1 VDHFYSKL
9 PENPTFSQNKP
20 LLPMDSKQP
29 LILSRRHF
37 LSTSAVALASAIA
50 TPKILAN
57 AGQNRSLGVALVGLG
72 YYSTDLLAPALQLT
86 KNCHL
91 AGIVTGSPEKAK
103 AWKEKYGLKEKN
115 IYNYQNFDSIKG
127 NPDIDIVYVVLPP
140 SMHKEYTVRAAKAG
154 KHVFCEKPMALT
166 SQECQDMIKACQD
179 AKVSLAI
186 GYRCQHDPN
195 TRAYMDIAR
204 EQKLGKVKYISVA
217 ASYTEGRKGHWK
229 MQKAVGGGSMYDMGV
244 YALQGARLAAGEEP
258 IAVSAQSIVNRPEIF
273 NEADEMMMFQL
284 KFPSGAVAS
293 CMGGHGANAN
303 YLKVNYE
310 KGSLFMEPF
319 SSYKGNKGTGTLGT
333 INFTIE
339 NQQAKQ
345 MDDDAL
351 AIMNRTPLL
360 VPGEEGLRDI
370 KIVEAI
376 YQAVKTGGQL
386 KL

>member
-1 VDHFYSKL
+1 MKH
-9 PENPTFSQNKP
+9 N
-20 LLPMDSKQP
+20 QP
-29 LILSRRHF
+29 LILSRRNF
-37 LSTSAVALASAIA
+37 LSTSTMAVASAIVA
-50 TPKILAN
+50 PGLMASV
-57 AGQNRSLGVALVGLG
+57 GQKKSLGVALVGLG

-91 AGIVTGSPEKAK
+91 AGIVTGTPEKAK
-103 AWKEKYGLKEKN
+103 AWKEKYGLKDKN
-115 IYNYQNFDSIKG
+115 IYNYENFDSIKD
-127 NPDIDIVYVVLPP
+127 NKDIDIVYVVLPP
-140 SMHKEYTVRAAKAG
+140 SMHKEYTIRAAKAG

-166 SQECQDMIKACQD
+166 SKECQDMIKACKD
-179 AKVSLAI
+179 HKVALSI

-195 TRAYMDIAR
+195 TRAYMDIAK

-229 MQKAVGGGSMYDMGV
+229 MKKAVGGGSMYDMGV

-258 IAVSAQSIVNRPEIF
+258 IAVTAQSIVNRPDIF

-319 SSYKGNKGTGTLGT
+319 SSYKGNKGNGTLGV
-333 INFTIE
+333 IDFPIE

-351 AIMNRTPLL
+351 AIQNGTELI

-376 YQAVKTGGQL
+376 YQSVKTGREV
-386 KL
+386 KLS

>member
-1 VDHFYSKL
+1 MVDH
-9 PENPTFSQNKP
+9 KP
-20 LLPMDSKQP
+20 LLVT
-29 LILSRRHF
+29 RRNF
-37 LSTSAVALASAIA
+37 LMTGATALAS
-50 TPKILAN
+50 TLVLPDVLAKV
-57 AGQNRSLGVALVGLG
+57 GQKKSLGVALVGLG

-91 AGIVTGSPEKAK
+91 AGIVTGTPEKARV
-103 AWKEKYGLKEKN
+103 WKEKYGLKDKN
-115 IYNYQNFDSIKG
+115 IYNYQNFDSIKA

-140 SMHKEYTVRAAKAG
+140 SMHREFVIRAARAG

-166 SQECQDMIKACQD
+166 SKACEDMIRACKD
-179 AKVSLAI
+179 ANVSLAI

-195 TRAYMDIAR
+195 TREFVSIAK
-204 EQKLGKVKYISVA
+204 EQKLGKVKLISVA

-229 MQKAVGGGSMYDMGV
+229 MQKSVGGGSMYDMGV

-258 IAVSAQSIVNRPEIF
+258 VSVTAQSVVNRPEIF

-284 KFPSGAVAS
+284 KFPSGAIAS

-310 KGSLFMEPF
+310 KGTLFMEPF
-319 SSYKGNKGTGTLGT
+319 SAYKGNKGSSTLGV
-333 INFTIE
+333 IDYPIE
-339 NQQAKQ
+339 NQQARQ
-345 MDDDAL
+345 MDEDAL
-351 AIMNRTPLL
+351 AIMEKKPLL

-370 KIVEAI
+370 RIVEAI
-376 YQAVKTGGQL
+376 YQAVKTGGSV

>member
-1 VDHFYSKL
+1 
-9 PENPTFSQNKP
+9 
-20 LLPMDSKQP
+20 MDSKQP

>member
-1 VDHFYSKL
+1 MDTK
-9 PENPTFSQNKP
+9 KP
-20 LLPMDSKQP
+20 L
-29 LILSRRHF
+29 IISRRNF
-37 LSTSAVALASAIA
+37 LSTSAVALASTVVA
-50 TPKILAN
+50 PGLMAN
-57 AGQNRSLGVALVGLG
+57 VGQKKSLGVALVGLG

-91 AGIVTGSPEKAK
+91 AGIVTGTPEKAK
-103 AWKEKYGLKEKN
+103 TWKEKYGLKDKN
-115 IYNYQNFDSIKG
+115 IYNYQNFDSIKD
-127 NPDIDIVYVVLPP
+127 NPDIDIIYVVLPP
-140 SMHKEYTVRAAKAG
+140 SMHSEYVIRAAKAK

-166 SQECQDMIKACQD
+166 SKECENMIKACKD
-179 AKVSLAI
+179 NKVSLAI
-186 GYRCQHDPN
+186 GYRNQHDPN

-217 ASYTEGRKGHWK
+217 ASYVESRKGYWK
-229 MQKAVGGGSMYDMGV
+229 MQKDVGGGSMYDMGV

-258 IAVSAQSIVNRPEIF
+258 VAVTAQSIVNRPDIF

-284 KFPSGAVAS
+284 RFPSGAIAS

-319 SSYKGNKGTGTLGT
+319 SSYRGNKGTSTLGP
-333 INFTIE
+333 IEFQIE

-351 AIMNRTPLL
+351 AIMNGTPLI

-370 KIVEAI
+370 RIVEAI
-376 YQAVKTGGQL
+376 YQSVKTGREV
-386 KL
+386 KLA